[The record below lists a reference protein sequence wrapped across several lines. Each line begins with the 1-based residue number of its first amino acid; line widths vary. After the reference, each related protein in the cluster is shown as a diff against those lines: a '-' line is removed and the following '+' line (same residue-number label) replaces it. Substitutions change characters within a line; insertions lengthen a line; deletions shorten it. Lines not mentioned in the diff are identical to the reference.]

1 MRRQEEI
8 RDEGLGTT
16 RTQVPVLT
24 TPTLIGGSGFSS
36 EEIISILKNREQEII
51 SILKNREH
59 IFYRG
64 DEFLMA
70 QRFKLRKVKKMSVEE
85 IISRL
90 EKIKSLF
97 YGEDF
102 DEYDVLDEIEY
113 LIRDLK
119 REVNK

>member
-1 MRRQEEI
+1 M
-8 RDEGLGTT
+8 
-16 RTQVPVLT
+16 
-24 TPTLIGGSGFSS
+24 
-36 EEIISILKNREQEII
+36 SI
-51 SILKNREH
+51 
-59 IFYRG
+59 
-64 DEFLMA
+64 
-70 QRFKLRKVKKMSVEE
+70 EE

-102 DEYDVLDEIEY
+102 DEYDVLDEIES